1 MANGVP
7 VSPQILFHCA
17 SVIVRAISPSTGI
30 PEISSPVHFVVLF
43 LPKCNWKVL
52 KLIYALRYMCM
63 YKKRKSLHSVNSQQ
77 IADICVV
84 LSNASS
90 ISQSQSMYRV
100 RLQILMDKYNFI
112 SVLRKTDIILST
124 QNF

>member
-1 MANGVP
+1 
-7 VSPQILFHCA
+7 
-17 SVIVRAISPSTGI
+17 
-30 PEISSPVHFVVLF
+30 
-43 LPKCNWKVL
+43 
-52 KLIYALRYMCM
+52 M

-112 SVLRKTDIILST
+112 SVLRKTDIILLPKTSKYLHR
-124 QNF
+124 